1 MPKGYKRQP
10 EDIRMAKAVMI
21 GAKVNNMVLYYNSK
35 SERNLH
41 ESVLTQTNDGI
52 HMQMGGKGHIS
63 LRKNSK

>member
-41 ESVLTQTNDGI
+41 ESVLTQIND
-52 HMQMGGKGHIS
+52 
-63 LRKNSK
+63 